1 MDNEVCL
8 EGWTPLPSLVLKQM
22 GQTHFCS
29 PTPTPHFLREGML
42 RPEQPTW
49 TQGQKPHVSGWTVD
63 GQWWT
68 EESYSSWTYLLIV
81 TSERNKLSSLNII
94 LWGSLCYISSA
105 CTLTNTLPF
114 SRTFNVSFLVL
125 RYYFYWII
133 SFSMIPYVRPSKRQV
148 ILFGCTHNMW
158 KFPGWEIPSL
168 SRNPSHSSGKA
179 ASLTARLP
187 VNSQVASNI
196 VQL

>member
-1 MDNEVCL
+1 MCL
-8 EGWTPLPSLVLKQM
+8 EGGTPLPSLVLKQM

-63 GQWWT
+63 GQ
-68 EESYSSWTYLLIV
+68 LV
-81 TSERNKLSSLNII
+81 ATSERNKLSSLNII

-148 ILFGCTHNMW
+148 ILFGCR
-158 KFPGWEIPSL
+158 L
-168 SRNPSHSSGKA
+168 S
-179 ASLTARLP
+179 
-187 VNSQVASNI
+187 
-196 VQL
+196 